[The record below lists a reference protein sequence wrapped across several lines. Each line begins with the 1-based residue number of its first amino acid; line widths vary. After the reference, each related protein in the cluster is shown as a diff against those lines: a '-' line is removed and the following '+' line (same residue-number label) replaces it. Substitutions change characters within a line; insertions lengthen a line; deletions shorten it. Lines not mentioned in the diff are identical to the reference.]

1 MYNKKH
7 MMKSK
12 VKNKGVYFL
21 ILALIITILCIT
33 RSVYN
38 IQVATIKAVDK
49 LADFST
55 DNQNKTGKVIIKYID
70 SEGNEIATS
79 ETISGQVGEEYSTSR
94 KKIDGYKRYGN
105 DPINKVGNYD
115 DLDIEVTYVYEK
127 IGNEVKTSTD
137 GNTVTVQ
144 VIKNQEQVNQEV
156 KLSIITENENG
167 EKIKG
172 AKYIVTDNN
181 SAVIRN
187 STAYAEK
194 LLVGSI
200 TINQEGTDVY
210 NIRELSAPN
219 GYENIKDK
227 IGVQIVKTYK
237 NDLNTYAI
245 SANLAEQNSNVDIQ
259 YNEND
264 GEIIVT
270 IKNTKK
276 QEEVK
281 PITKTFDLEINKS
294 ISEVK
299 LNVDGKTKVEKA
311 EGNKL
316 LKIDIP
322 KSKINSS
329 SAEITYKIEV
339 KNIGE
344 LPGYVSELTDI
355 IPENMELIESE
366 DWNLDEKIALSNTFE
381 GEILNPGESFVTYI
395 TFNWNFNEE
404 NIGLKTNKAVISGYF
419 NDYGISDN
427 TPSNESEAPI
437 LVTVKTGGKVLITI
451 EVVVALAII
460 CGIVY
465 IIKKRKN

>member
-1 MYNKKH
+1 MYNKKN

-12 VKNKGVYFL
+12 IKNKGIYFL

-38 IQVATIKAVDK
+38 IQVATIKTVDK
-49 LADFST
+49 LANLST

-70 SEGNEIATS
+70 TEGNEIATS
-79 ETISGQVGEEYSTSR
+79 ETITGQVGEEYNTSR
-94 KKIDGYKRYGN
+94 KKIDGYKTYGN
-105 DPINKVGNYD
+105 DPINKIGNYD
-115 DLDIEVTYVYEK
+115 YLDIEVVYVYEK

-137 GNTVTVQ
+137 GSTVTVQ

-156 KLSIITENENG
+156 KLSIITENESG

-181 SAVIRN
+181 SVVVRN

-194 LLVGSI
+194 LLIGSI

-237 NDLNTYAI
+237 NDLSAYAI
-245 SANLAEQNSNVDIQ
+245 SANLVEQNSNVDIQ

-270 IKNTKK
+270 IKNTEK
-276 QEEVK
+276 QEEK
-281 PITKTFDLEINKS
+281 TTTKTFDLEINKF

-299 LNVDGKTKVEKA
+299 LNVNGKTKVEKVDSD
-311 EGNKL
+311 NFI
-316 LKIDIP
+316 KIDIP

-366 DWNLDEKIALSNTFE
+366 GWNLNEKIAISNAFE

-395 TFNWNFNEE
+395 TFNWNFKEE
-404 NIGLKTNKAVISGYF
+404 NIGLKTNKATISGYF
-419 NDYGISDN
+419 NDYGVSDK
-427 TPSNESEAPI
+427 TPSNESEATI
-437 LVTVKTGGKVLITI
+437 LVSVKTGGSALIII
-451 EVVVALAII
+451 EVVAALAIF
-460 CGIVY
+460 CSVVY
-465 IIKKRKN
+465 IIKKRKK